1 MFTGIITHLGKII
14 TCDHLENKDSLIEI
28 SLSKKTLQKK
38 LKIGCSI
45 ACQGVC
51 LTLVKQKIVKEN
63 IILSFYASKETCNLT
78 TLKNIKKN
86 QQVNIE
92 FSLKLGDEL
101 GGHLV
106 LGHVDQTSKITNIQ
120 AVKDSWIFTFKT
132 ADTIKK
138 FIAPKGSIT
147 INGVSLTVNEVDNNS
162 FKVNIIK
169 HTFDN
174 TTFKNLKINDLVN
187 LEIDVIARYVLN
199 AMINNKK

>member
-1 MFTGIITHLGKII
+1 MFTGIITHLGKITSI
-14 TCDHLENKDSLIEI
+14 NHVANKDSKITIALP
-28 SLSKKTLQKK
+28 KNTVKKK

-45 ACQGVC
+45 ACEGVC
-51 LTLVKQKIVKEN
+51 LTLVEQNIVKEN
-63 IILSFYASKETCNLT
+63 INLSFYASKETCDLT

-106 LGHVDQTSKITNIQ
+106 LGHVDQTTKITDIQ
-120 AVKDSWIFTFKT
+120 TVKDSWIFTFAT
-132 ADTIKK
+132 TQNIEK
-138 FIAPKGSIT
+138 FIAKKGSIT
-147 INGVSLTVNEVDNNS
+147 INGVSLTVNEVANKS

-174 TTFKNLKINDLVN
+174 TTFKNLEINDLVN

-199 AMINNKK
+199 ATINNKK